1 MKKLWFRDIESFGLL
16 VVVVGLE
23 VYISILWYIRLLV
36 ILVFFLRE
44 NGLILIK
51 LKGVLKV
58 KLIRKE

>member
-51 LKGVLKV
+51 LNGVLKV